1 MTKTSAVKSQVKEW
15 FVVRIAS
22 DLDERDY
29 LKDKSFIG
37 YRFAEYGVSLSDVIR
52 EMVLNHVASDFRG
65 TDAIC
70 RFETEAE
77 AKALLVKVLEDFYR
91 ENGDELSGDEFEIV
105 RMVMTVEEHVVSKY
119 KREEIA
125 AESVS

>member
-1 MTKTSAVKSQVKEW
+1 MTKNSTVKSQVKEW
-15 FVVRIAS
+15 YVVRIAS

-37 YRFAEYGVSLSDVIR
+37 YRFADYGASLSDVIR

-91 ENGDELSGDEFEIV
+91 ENGEDLSGDEFEIV
-105 RMVMTVEEHVVSKY
+105 RMVMTVDEQVISKY
-119 KREEIA
+119 TREDLTT
-125 AESVS
+125 

>member
-1 MTKTSAVKSQVKEW
+1 MTTTSAVKSQVKEW

-37 YRFAEYGVSLSDVIR
+37 HRFAEYGASLSDVIR
-52 EMVLNHVASDFRG
+52 EMVLNHVASEFRG

-70 RFETEAE
+70 RFDTEAE
-77 AKALLVKVLEDFYR
+77 AKALLVKVIEDFYNK
-91 ENGDELSGDEFEIV
+91 NGEELSGDEFEIV
-105 RMVMTVEEHVVSKY
+105 RMVMTVEEQVVSKY
-119 KREEIA
+119 SREEITA
-125 AESVS
+125 

>member
-1 MTKTSAVKSQVKEW
+1 MTTTSTVKSQVKEW
-15 FVVRIAS
+15 YVVRIAS
-22 DLDERDY
+22 DLDKRDY

-91 ENGDELSGDEFEIV
+91 ENGEELSGDEFEIV
-105 RMVMTVEEHVVSKY
+105 RMVMTVDEQVISKY
-119 KREEIA
+119 TREDLTA
-125 AESVS
+125 

>member
-1 MTKTSAVKSQVKEW
+1 MTTTSTVKSQVKEW
-15 FVVRIAS
+15 YVVRIAS

-77 AKALLVKVLEDFYR
+77 AKALLVKVIKDFYI
-91 ENGDELSGDEFEIV
+91 ENGEDLSGDEFEIV
-105 RMVMTVEEHVVSKY
+105 RMVMTVDEQVISKY
-119 KREEIA
+119 TREDLTA
-125 AESVS
+125 

>member
-1 MTKTSAVKSQVKEW
+1 MTTTSTVKSQVKEW
-15 FVVRIAS
+15 YVVRIAS

-37 YRFAEYGVSLSDVIR
+37 YRFADYGASLSDVIR

-91 ENGDELSGDEFEIV
+91 ENGEELSGDEFEIV
-105 RMVMTVEEHVVSKY
+105 RMVMTVDEQVISKY
-119 KREEIA
+119 TREDLTA
-125 AESVS
+125 

>member
-1 MTKTSAVKSQVKEW
+1 MTTTSTVKAQVKEW

-22 DLDERDY
+22 DLDKHDY

-37 YRFAEYGVSLSDVIR
+37 YRFADYVESFSTVIR
-52 EMVLNHVASDFRG
+52 EMMLNHVASDIRG

-77 AKALLVKVLEDFYR
+77 AKALLVKVVEDFYK
-91 ENGDELSGDEFEIV
+91 EHKEYSGELSGDEFEIV
-105 RMVMTVEEHVVSKY
+105 KVRVVTEEEVVSKINLS
-119 KREEIA
+119 EI
-125 AESVS
+125 

>member
-1 MTKTSAVKSQVKEW
+1 MTKNSTVKSQVKEW
-15 FVVRIAS
+15 YVVRIAS

-37 YRFAEYGVSLSDVIR
+37 YRFADYGASLSDVIR

-91 ENGDELSGDEFEIV
+91 ENGEDLSGDEFEIV
-105 RMVMTVEEHVVSKY
+105 RMVMTVDEQVISKY
-119 KREEIA
+119 MREDLTT
-125 AESVS
+125 

>member
-1 MTKTSAVKSQVKEW
+1 MTTTSTVKSQVKEW
-15 FVVRIAS
+15 YVVRIAS
-22 DLDERDY
+22 DLDGRDY
-29 LKDKSFIG
+29 LKEKSFIG
-37 YRFAEYGVSLSDVIR
+37 YRFAEYCESLSDVIR

-91 ENGDELSGDEFEIV
+91 ENGEDLSGDEFEIV
-105 RMVMTVEEHVVSKY
+105 RMVMTVDEQVISKY
-119 KREEIA
+119 TREDLTA
-125 AESVS
+125 

>member
-1 MTKTSAVKSQVKEW
+1 MKINSAVKSQVKEW
-15 FVVRIAS
+15 YVVRIAS

-37 YRFAEYGVSLSDVIR
+37 YRFADYGASLSDVIR

-91 ENGDELSGDEFEIV
+91 ENGEDLSGDEFEIV
-105 RMVMTVEEHVVSKY
+105 RMVMTVDEQVISKY
-119 KREEIA
+119 TREDLTA
-125 AESVS
+125 